1 MSDPTRIRPF
11 RAIQRYP
18 AWGFEHTAGAR
29 CAFGQAALGRIDQ
42 AMGVTTPEVR
52 YAKTSDGAHL
62 AFVVL
67 GDGPIDL
74 VEVGNGS
81 NMSIEAAHDEP
92 RWEAYVE
99 ALSSFARLIRF
110 DARGIGLSDPLSA
123 NGATIEQYA
132 NDTLAVMAAAASDE
146 AALVATGHSG
156 PVAMFLAATNPSATR
171 ALVLI
176 NTYARIVRTDDYP
189 IGIPASLFDRFMDS
203 LVEPPA
209 TPTAPSEAADD
220 LPLMAPSRMREGAFQ
235 SWWREAGHRGASPAA
250 ARAMFMMSRD
260 TDVRDLLRQVQAP
273 TLVLHAVGNNFVRV
287 DHGRY
292 LGTHISN
299 ARFTELASA
308 DHLPWTDDTG
318 TVGEIEEF
326 LTGTRH
332 APTGKRRLATV
343 LFTDIVQSTEAVRSL
358 GDQAWRDRLDRHD
371 LLTERQ
377 VSRFGG
383 RLVKATGDGVLATF
397 DGPAAAIFC
406 AKAIADG
413 VAQIDVS
420 IRCGVHIGE
429 IEQRGEDIAGIA
441 VHTAARICSAA
452 QPAEILVSRT
462 VTDLVA
468 GSGIEFDDRGEH
480 QLKGVPGSWHL
491 FAAKS

>member
-1 MSDPTRIRPF
+1 MSDQPESGHPGRSMSIPRGGYEYTAHSDKRDSAVSTRL
-11 RAIQRYP
+11 
-18 AWGFEHTAGAR
+18 W
-29 CAFGQAALGRIDQ
+29 
-42 AMGVTTPEVR
+42 GVTTPEVR

-62 AFVVL
+62 AYVVL

-81 NMSIEAAHDEP
+81 NMSIEATHDEP

-132 NDTLAVMAAAASDE
+132 NDTLAVMSAAASDE

-260 TDVRDLLRQVQAP
+260 PHGRDLPRQVQAP

-406 AKAIADG
+406 AKADG

-429 IEQRGEDIAGIA
+429 IEQRGEDVAGIA

-491 FAAKS
+491 FAAKN